1 MRAAAVFAQS
11 NGQEVVLTRE
21 AGANGRLRSAING
34 APSSAEALR
43 ALASDLIVIHGQ
55 HDSLL
60 LRNRAEVLR
69 VIDEAG
75 AISSKELDAVRK
87 SLREARSLLDSSGGD
102 VARRQ
107 REVEFLA
114 FQISD
119 IEAVQISSSSEL
131 ADILDTLTRLTAL
144 RDGQMAL
151 DEVLNDLDADGEDA
165 VLSRMATAIE
175 KLPDVA
181 SYNDAREALRGALT
195 QAREAVRE
203 LASLADPDSFEP
215 GVVKELDER
224 AATLQHLARKYGGS
238 LESALRSLDEFRA
251 DLARHKSDA
260 MRLSSLDQEISELIV
275 REAALA
281 GQIRRERELAAQ
293 RLGDSICQQLPRVAL
308 PNATLRFE
316 VDGDDGADALIL
328 FSANPGLPEGP
339 LSSLASGGELSRVLL
354 ALSLESSREDV
365 VAVFDEIDAGLGG
378 QVAQQIGQCLFE
390 LGSRQQVLAVT
401 HLASVAAR
409 ADHHFVVEKTTSAG
423 LTSTV
428 VRNVVGEQRVQEIA
442 RMLAGDDVSDEARAL
457 AAQLLETSR

>member
-1 MRAAAVFAQS
+1 
-11 NGQEVVLTRE
+11 
-21 AGANGRLRSAING
+21 
-34 APSSAEALR
+34 
-43 ALASDLIVIHGQ
+43 
-55 HDSLL
+55 
-60 LRNRAEVLR
+60 
-69 VIDEAG
+69 
-75 AISSKELDAVRK
+75 
-87 SLREARSLLDSSGGD
+87 
-102 VARRQ
+102 
-107 REVEFLA
+107 
-114 FQISD
+114 
-119 IEAVQISSSSEL
+119 
-131 ADILDTLTRLTAL
+131 
-144 RDGQMAL
+144 
-151 DEVLNDLDADGEDA
+151 
-165 VLSRMATAIE
+165 
-175 KLPDVA
+175 
-181 SYNDAREALRGALT
+181 
-195 QAREAVRE
+195 
-203 LASLADPDSFEP
+203 
-215 GVVKELDER
+215 
-224 AATLQHLARKYGGS
+224 
-238 LESALRSLDEFRA
+238 
-251 DLARHKSDA
+251 
-260 MRLSSLDQEISELIV
+260 
-275 REAALA
+275 
-281 GQIRRERELAAQ
+281 
-293 RLGDSICQQLPRVAL
+293 L